1 MLAAQN
7 MSKSYHITDLRSLKK
22 ERGVE
27 LPFLN
32 IQKASKSFLV
42 LLLD

>member
-7 MSKSYHITDLRSLKK
+7 MSKSCHITDLRNLKK

-32 IQKASKSFLV
+32 IQKSIKIIFGAIA
-42 LLLD
+42 